1 VTRSRRPWIGAA
13 AAGAAGAAL
22 FAGGRRRRARR
33 AAAQARLA
41 HRHDR
46 PIAPGSVRLSVIVP
60 AFREERIATTV
71 TRLRDELASVAVD
84 GGLEIVVVDDGSG
97 DDTPEQA
104 EKAGADL
111 VLRQPVNRG
120 KGAAVRL
127 GMLSASGRTRAFT
140 DADLSYAPDQ
150 VVALLQEV
158 ERGWDI
164 VVGSRQHLE
173 TTTVVQTGLLRQV
186 GGRVINWCT
195 RFVLDADHQDT
206 QCGLKAFRS
215 DAAELIFGHSRV
227 DGFAFDV
234 EVFHLAEHYG
244 LSLSE
249 VPVVVENS
257 ERSTVR
263 VARDAARLLRDLVR
277 IRRWARAGRYG
288 EATAEVAGAEG
299 ANR

>member
-1 VTRSRRPWIGAA
+1 
-13 AAGAAGAAL
+13 
-22 FAGGRRRRARR
+22 
-33 AAAQARLA
+33 
-41 HRHDR
+41 
-46 PIAPGSVRLSVIVP
+46 
-60 AFREERIATTV
+60 
-71 TRLRDELASVAVD
+71 
-84 GGLEIVVVDDGSG
+84 VVVDDGSG

-104 EKAGADL
+104 EKAGADV

-127 GMLSASGRTRAFT
+127 GMLAASGRTRAFT

-150 VVALLQEV
+150 VVALMDEV
-158 ERGWDI
+158 EAGWDI
-164 VVGSRQHLE
+164 VVGSRQHLD

-195 RFVLDADHQDT
+195 RFVLDADHLDT

-215 DAAELIFGHSRV
+215 DTAEMIFSHSRV

-234 EVFHLAEHYG
+234 EVFHLAERYG
-244 LSLSE
+244 LSLRE

-263 VARDAARLLRDLVR
+263 VARDAARLLRDLAR
-277 IRRWARAGRYG
+277 IRQWARSGAYG
-288 EATAEVAGAEG
+288 EAGDGVVGVS
-299 ANR
+299 R